1 MTAFEQR
8 QRVQNSNQQGEFI
21 SRPGANHIVRLD
33 SEQMELL
40 MNFQQN
46 QESERTSRASA
57 PPTPV
62 LESQNSKGDSPPPP
76 TYEEYISKCDQSKV
90 TADD

>member
-40 MNFQQN
+40 MHQQQN
-46 QESERTSRASA
+46 QELLRTARAIA
-57 PPTPV
+57 PPVQIP
-62 LESQNSKGDSPPPP
+62 ESQHLNGDSPPPP
-76 TYEEYISKCDQSKV
+76 TYEECIRASALKK
-90 TADD
+90 